1 MAKRKPKIERDY
13 VVLVNGKEVST
24 VVGDSGDAL
33 QRAAQYVPLPLSQL
47 NALSRALDSGEPAEY
62 RGPGQWTNN
71 PEEDL
76 CRIEVVQ

>member
-13 VVLVNGKEVST
+13 VVLVNGEKVST

-33 QRAAQYVPLPLSQL
+33 QRAAQYVPLPLLQL

-71 PEEDL
+71 PEGDL
-76 CRIEVVQ
+76 CRVEVAQ